1 MQNRG
6 IFKSPLFMALL
17 GAVIGGLL
25 VAAGGF
31 LYLDSYDLPIKE
43 NPVQFSAYEKSN
55 AEAAPSLSGTV
66 KPTSE
71 ENATI
76 NAVKKVG
83 PAVVNIDTTVV
94 QQTFWGLKSGR
105 GTGSGVIIDTNGYII
120 TNNHVVDDAS
130 NITVTLVDGRKFR
143 GRLVGADPNRD
154 IAVIKINAKNLP
166 VAELGDSDKLQVGQ
180 LAIAIGNPYSFD
192 WTVTT
197 GVISALDRF
206 VEVNPGRVMEG
217 LIQTDAAINPGNS
230 GGPLVNSAGQV
241 IGINTLL
248 FTGEMGTAQGIGFA
262 LPINM
267 VKDVVEVIIS
277 EGGIIEPT
285 PWLGIYMADL
295 NQYIAE
301 RYGLPVR
308 EGVIIQYVIPDSP
321 AEKAGLHNGDIIVE
335 ANGTKMKNIDSL
347 VKVIKGSKIGDKL
360 KLTILREGR
369 WLNKEAVLE

>member
-1 MQNRG
+1 MMQSRG
-6 IFKSPLFMALL
+6 LFKSPLFMALV

-25 VAAGGF
+25 VAAAGF
-31 LYLDSYDLPIKE
+31 LYLDNYGLPSEKSY
-43 NPVQFSAYEKSN
+43 VQLSTYDKSN
-55 AEAAPSLSGTV
+55 AEAAPSGTV
-66 KPTSE
+66 EPTME
-71 ENATI
+71 ESATI
-76 NAVKKVG
+76 AAVKKVG

-94 QQTFWGLKSGR
+94 QQTFWGLRSGQ
-105 GTGSGVIIDTNGYII
+105 GTGSGVIIDSGGYII

-143 GRLVGADPNRD
+143 GRLVGADSDRD
-154 IAVIKINAKNLP
+154 IAVIKINAEKLP
-166 VAELGDSDKLQVGQ
+166 VAELGDSDKLQPGQ

-206 VEVNPGRVMEG
+206 VEVRPGRVMEG

-248 FTGEMGTAQGIGFA
+248 FTGETGTAQGIGFA

-267 VKDVVEVIIS
+267 VKDVAEAIIS
-277 EGGIIEPT
+277 EGKTVEPT
-285 PWLGIYMADL
+285 PWLGIYMTDL
-295 NQYIAE
+295 SSYIAE

-308 EGVIIQYVIPDSP
+308 EGVVIQYVIPDSP
-321 AEKAGLHNGDIIVE
+321 AKKAGLARGDIIVK
-335 ANGTKMKNIDSL
+335 ANGIKVENTNDL
-347 VKVIKGSKIGDKL
+347 AKVIKEAKIGDKL
-360 KLTILREGR
+360 KLTILREGE
-369 WLNKEAVLE
+369 WLSKEAVLE